1 MISKEIL
8 VSSALTLSSLST
20 AAWAELNVKVSGFYT
35 STYAYTHVSPRSGV
49 NEDFSGFDIKTS
61 AEIHFKP
68 SLVLDNGVKLGAE
81 IQLEAESET
90 SFDQIDESFFT
101 VSGDFGRLIIGSENS
116 AGYLQTVR
124 APNAAHIFFVT
135 SAIDDFVPYF
145 GVDSPADFFRTSLG
159 TTLIENNRNNDAN
172 RITYFSPRIKGFE
185 FGLSYARD
193 EGQGNGVQQ
202 ASFRPVAAGVI
213 RTNATD
219 IVDLSFN
226 YKGAIGAL
234 DVRSSARY
242 GTANITSNIPAAGL
256 DTPEIWGI
264 GLSLGYAGFTLGGSF
279 VEQNGTTVHDGNAY
293 DIGLSYRHGKWTH
306 SINHF
311 RGKNSDEDVL
321 YTSSERIN
329 TTTLASR
336 YKLHKNFSV
345 SAFISQTDF
354 SEEFDPAGIGAEDV
368 EATVIGVSAS
378 LRF

>member
-1 MISKEIL
+1 MISKTLL
-8 VSSALTLSSLST
+8 VSPAFSFCLCST

-35 STYAYTHVSPRSGV
+35 STYAYTHTSPRSGV

-68 SLVLDNGVKLGAE
+68 SLVLDNGIKIGAE

-90 SFDQIDESFFT
+90 SFDQIDESIFT
-101 VSGDFGRLIIGSENS
+101 LSGDFGRFIIGSENS

-145 GVDSPADFFRTSLG
+145 GVDSPADFFRSSLG

-185 FGLSYARD
+185 FGVSYARD
-193 EGQGNGVQQ
+193 EGQGNGIQQ

-213 RTNATD
+213 RTSATD

-226 YKGAIGAL
+226 YKGSVGAL
-234 DVRSSARY
+234 NVRSSARY
-242 GTANITSNIPAAGL
+242 GFANIASNIPAAGL
-256 DTPEIWGI
+256 DNPKIWGA
-264 GLSLGYAGFTLGGSF
+264 GLSIGYSGFTLGGSF
-279 VEQNGTTVHDGNAY
+279 AEQNGTTVHDGNSY
-293 DIGLSYRHGKWTH
+293 DIGLSYNYGDWTY
-306 SINHF
+306 SITHF
-311 RGKNSDEDVL
+311 EGKNSDEDVL
-321 YTSSERIN
+321 YTAPERIK
-329 TTTLASR
+329 TTTVASR

-354 SEEFDPAGIGAEDV
+354 SEEFDPAGIGAEDA